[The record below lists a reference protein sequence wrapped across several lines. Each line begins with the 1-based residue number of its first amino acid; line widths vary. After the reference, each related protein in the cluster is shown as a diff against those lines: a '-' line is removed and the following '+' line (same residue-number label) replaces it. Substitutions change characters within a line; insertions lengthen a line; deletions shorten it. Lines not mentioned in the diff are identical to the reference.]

1 MIPDKLNSIY
11 FLGIG
16 GIGMSSLARYF
27 HQKGIKVLGYDRSP
41 SRLTEE
47 LMAEGIDIHFDDN
60 PSLIPSDVD
69 LIIYTPAIPSDN
81 LEYSYIVE
89 KGIPMMKRSQIL
101 GWLTREKPTIAIA
114 GTHGKTTISTMT
126 AKILSDSHLG
136 CTAFLGGISKN
147 FQSNFIINEASKWV
161 VAEADEFDKSFLEL
175 KPQIAVISAIDPDH
189 LDIYHDY
196 ENLVKAFKDFAGLLP
211 AEGLL
216 ILKKGLENLLTTAYT
231 CNKITYSLNDPS
243 ADYFARDI
251 SLNQMKYSY
260 SIQSPHAIIGPIQL
274 KAPAYI
280 NIENSVAAAA
290 VALAAGCSNDE
301 IIHGLSDF
309 EGIRRRFDILYQSD
323 DFVLIDDYAHHPE
336 EIKALAISLRNLFP
350 HLKLT
355 AIFQPHL
362 YSRTRDL
369 AEGFSES
376 LSLFDEVF
384 LMEIYPARERPI
396 RGVDSLMI
404 AKKIIQPS
412 HVVSR
417 EEAFR
422 EIISRKHQ
430 VVATIGAGDIEKL
443 ALLAQENLNRQR
455 L

>member
-81 LEYSYIVE
+81 LEYLYIVE

-196 ENLVKAFKDFAGLLP
+196 ENLVKAFKD
-211 AEGLL
+211 
-216 ILKKGLENLLTTAYT
+216 
-231 CNKITYSLNDPS
+231 
-243 ADYFARDI
+243 
-251 SLNQMKYSY
+251 
-260 SIQSPHAIIGPIQL
+260 
-274 KAPAYI
+274 
-280 NIENSVAAAA
+280 
-290 VALAAGCSNDE
+290 
-301 IIHGLSDF
+301 
-309 EGIRRRFDILYQSD
+309 
-323 DFVLIDDYAHHPE
+323 
-336 EIKALAISLRNLFP
+336 
-350 HLKLT
+350 
-355 AIFQPHL
+355 
-362 YSRTRDL
+362 
-369 AEGFSES
+369 
-376 LSLFDEVF
+376 
-384 LMEIYPARERPI
+384 
-396 RGVDSLMI
+396 
-404 AKKIIQPS
+404 
-412 HVVSR
+412 
-417 EEAFR
+417 
-422 EIISRKHQ
+422 
-430 VVATIGAGDIEKL
+430 
-443 ALLAQENLNRQR
+443 
-455 L
+455 